1 MGTGGLGA
9 GRDSHRL
16 PVVMSHELHPWAD
29 DRKVAV
35 VSCDAKDDHWALT
48 HEAAWAADIGSFT
61 VKVIDAL
68 ARMDVMVKS
77 G

>member
-1 MGTGGLGA
+1 MGGRPEGRRGFVRREGQPLGL
-9 GRDSHRL
+9 
-16 PVVMSHELHPWAD
+16 
-29 DRKVAV
+29 
-35 VSCDAKDDHWALT
+35 T
-48 HEAAWAADIGSFT
+48 YEAAWAANIGSFT